1 MNSDIFDDLPDH
13 LKDAIR
19 DMMKRI
25 QEIDPDELEKMMKQ
39 IFGEDFIDKMKDMP
53 FSGATGGFP
62 VDPNLAKEFETMMKN
77 MMKEDG
83 STVEVEKELVVEEPY
98 YEISPEIEGRDK
110 LLLSYRGWR
119 M

>member
-1 MNSDIFDDLPDH
+1 M
-13 LKDAIR
+13 
-19 DMMKRI
+19 
-25 QEIDPDELEKMMKQ
+25 
-39 IFGEDFIDKMKDMP
+39 DFLLIKP
-53 FSGATGGFP
+53 C
-62 VDPNLAKEFETMMKN
+62 KEFETMMKN

-110 LLLSYRGWR
+110 LLLSYQGWR